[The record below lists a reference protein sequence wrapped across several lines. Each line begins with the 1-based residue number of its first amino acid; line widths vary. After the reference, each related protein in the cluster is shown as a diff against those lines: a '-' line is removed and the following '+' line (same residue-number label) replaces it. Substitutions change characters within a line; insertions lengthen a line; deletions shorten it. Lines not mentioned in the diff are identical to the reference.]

1 MKLWSGPETSSPE
14 AQPGSSK
21 YGGNTTLGKKRMKKQ
36 GMMNIWCLSGYR
48 VIYPWY
54 ETEAELMV
62 CCEVKATLWNFKITD
77 ST

>member
-1 MKLWSGPETSSPE
+1 
-14 AQPGSSK
+14 
-21 YGGNTTLGKKRMKKQ
+21 
-36 GMMNIWCLSGYR
+36 MNIWCLSGYR